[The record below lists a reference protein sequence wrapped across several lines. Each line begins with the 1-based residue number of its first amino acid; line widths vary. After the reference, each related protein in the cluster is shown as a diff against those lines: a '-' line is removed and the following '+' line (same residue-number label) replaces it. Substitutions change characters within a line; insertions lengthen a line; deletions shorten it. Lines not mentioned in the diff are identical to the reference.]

1 MICWVLSVVFNGSG
15 VFRFVWIDWP
25 VTCFPACQWPVL
37 GSWRGGKQPS
47 RRSSG
52 GWRSCGGGGSNFI
65 NIKIVIKESQHSVV
79 VRGAWRE
86 ALDFAALVGKAWLEF
101 VILITSLYFLTFTFC
116 SFSFLF
122 VLSSVLDKDP
132 SGLKV
137 LALNKFKSRR
147 CLCFAVEN

>member
-1 MICWVLSVVFNGSG
+1 MVRSFGLYVHSCEGMIG
-15 VFRFVWIDWP
+15 VFDVDN
-25 VTCFPACQWPVL
+25 Q
-37 GSWRGGKQPS
+37 
-47 RRSSG
+47 
-52 GWRSCGGGGSNFI
+52 
-65 NIKIVIKESQHSVV
+65 
-79 VRGAWRE
+79 
-86 ALDFAALVGKAWLEF
+86 FA
-101 VILITSLYFLTFTFC
+101 FLTFTFC